1 MKKIISNVRKRC
13 LVTGVLL
20 LFFVSLFYNSM
31 GVANAAAVSFAKSGD
46 ESFTG
51 YETEDSIVQ
60 VVLLY
65 QDENSKYYILK
76 SGSGILVDG
85 STVITNNHLTYLDD
99 AEKTSIGEYLTTSLG
114 KEVSFFAT
122 EDDDIEE
129 ISYSVAIVEEAD
141 IYNMASVSLSSNDWD
156 FAILTLSTPATKAPA
171 VLGKSENVLVDDEV
185 SVVGLPTTTYDAPV
199 SFTVNDVM
207 STKGQCVSLDNGSIY
222 YNARL
227 EAGNSGGALV
237 DKYGRVIGV
246 TIYFD
251 DGTGI
256 FAALPVDSIK
266 SYLDRSMVQ
275 YTEDSRSIEDI
286 EVVPVEIEN
295 EFDTDKKEL
304 NRVIMEAELI
314 YEEGNDG
321 IYTEDSFRNLRLNLD
336 YAKITYD
343 DPEATQEVIDTD
355 TENLRTAID
364 GLVKVEKDNNIMII
378 IVACSAGGILLIL
391 LVVLII
397 CKSIKKKREREE
409 AQKIKLMSESTSNE
423 STQKKFEI
431 NTVVTADSASSQLYA
446 QFNERNSSQ
455 GGFGD
460 VYGDD
465 GQIASNDYEGTTI
478 LNDYSKRSITGYLY
492 KRSTQNYIVI
502 EGDEFVIGKGV
513 TGVDY
518 TITDNNT
525 VSRQHAKILRKYDD
539 FFVEDLGSTNCTYV
553 NGSRVAPGYKQILYN
568 NDVLTLSDEEFVFMI
583 SN

>member
-1 MKKIISNVRKRC
+1 MKIITNKNTRFIIFYIITV
-13 LVTGVLL
+13 LIVTCAFNSIGMAKAQVL
-20 LFFVSLFYNSM
+20 
-31 GVANAAAVSFAKSGD
+31 NAG
-46 ESFTG
+46 
-51 YETEDSIVQ
+51 TEDVDSFEGYDTEESIVQ

-65 QDENSKYYILK
+65 QDQNSKYHILK
-76 SGSGILVDG
+76 SGSGILVDA

-99 AEKTSIGEYLTTSLG
+99 SEKTTIGEYLTNTLG
-114 KEVSFFAT
+114 KEVSFFPT
-122 EDDDIEE
+122 EDDEIEE
-129 ISYSVAIVEEAD
+129 ISYSIAIVEEAD
-141 IYNMASVSLSSNDWD
+141 IYNIASVSLSSNDWD
-156 FAILTLSTPATKAPA
+156 FAILTLSTPATKTPA

-185 SVVGLPTTTYDAPV
+185 SVVGLPTTTYDAPK

-237 DKYGRVIGV
+237 DKYGRVIGI

-256 FAALPVDSIK
+256 FAALPVDSVK

-286 EVVPVEIEN
+286 EAVPVEIEN

-321 IYTEDSFRNLRLNLD
+321 VYSEDSFRNLRLNLD

-343 DPEATQEVIDTD
+343 DPEATQEVIDAD
-355 TENLRTAID
+355 TENLRLAID
-364 GLVKVEKDNNIMII
+364 GLVKVEKDNSLLII
-378 IVACSAGGILLIL
+378 IIASSAAGVLLVILIILLIS
-391 LVVLII
+391 
-397 CKSIKKKREREE
+397 KSLKKKREKEE
-409 AQKIKLMSESTSNE
+409 AQRIKLMSEKNSGE
-423 STQKKFEI
+423 SGQKNFEI
-431 NTVVTADSASSQLYA
+431 NSVVTANSASSQLYA
-446 QFNERNSSQ
+446 QFNERNSSYGVQ
-455 GGFGD
+455 GEGYNGEA
-460 VYGDD
+460 
-465 GQIASNDYEGTTI
+465 QKSSNDYEGTTI
-478 LNDYSKRSITGYLY
+478 LNDYSKNTVSGYLF
-492 KRSTQNYIVI
+492 KRSTQNYILI
-502 EGDEFVIGKGV
+502 EGEEFVIGKGT

-518 TITDNNT
+518 AITDNNAI
-525 VSRQHAKILRKYDD
+525 SRQHAKIIRKYDD

-553 NGSRVAPGYKQILYN
+553 NGTMVAPGYKQILCN
-568 NDVLTLSDEEFVFMI
+568 NDLVVLADEEFIFMI